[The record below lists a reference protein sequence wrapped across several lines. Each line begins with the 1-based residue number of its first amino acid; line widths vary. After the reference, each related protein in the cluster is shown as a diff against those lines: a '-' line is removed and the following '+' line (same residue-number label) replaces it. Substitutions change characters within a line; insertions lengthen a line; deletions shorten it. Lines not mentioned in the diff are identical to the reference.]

1 MPRGKS
7 REAILEAGL
16 DMMYHRGFHAS
27 GIQEIADASGV
38 PKGSFYNY
46 FKSKEDFAVQALERY
61 TERTAQHLQATL
73 IDGRGSP
80 IERLQGLLD
89 DWSENQFR
97 AYQGRGC
104 FAANLSMEIANH
116 SPAIRT
122 ALGQS
127 FAKLEGYFRSCLKE
141 AKALNEIGPEV
152 DVSALSSFLYDA
164 FHGSLMRAK
173 AEGKTEPATRCRDFI
188 FQRLLP
194 Q

>member
-1 MPRGKS
+1 MPRGMN

-16 DMMYHRGFHAS
+16 DLMWRRGFHAS

-61 TERTAQHLQATL
+61 TDRITQHLQANL
-73 IDGRGSP
+73 IDGPGSP
-80 IERLQGLLD
+80 IERLQALLD

-97 AYQGRGC
+97 AYRGQGC
-104 FAANLSMEIANH
+104 FAANMSMEIANH
-116 SPAIRT
+116 SPVIRR
-122 ALGQS
+122 ALSRG
-127 FAKLEGYFRSCLKE
+127 FTKLESFFRSCLNE
-141 AKALNEIGPEV
+141 AKELGEIGPDV
-152 DVSALSSFLYDA
+152 DVNSLSAFLYDA

-188 FQRLLP
+188 FETLLA

>member
-1 MPRGKS
+1 M
-7 REAILEAGL
+7 EAGL
-16 DMMYHRGFHAS
+16 DLMYRRGFHAS

-61 TERTAQHLQATL
+61 AERTTAHLQATL
-73 IDGRGSP
+73 IDGPGSP
-80 IERLQGLLD
+80 IERLHRLLD

-97 AYQGRGC
+97 SNQGRGC

-116 SPAIRT
+116 SPVIRE
-122 ALGQS
+122 ALGRS
-127 FAKLEGYFRSCLKE
+127 FAKLESYFRSCLEE
-141 AKALNEIGPEV
+141 AKELGEIAPEA
-152 DVSALSSFLYDA
+152 DVRSLSAFLYDA

-188 FQRLLP
+188 FKTLLA